1 MEDELLDIIRQVEE
15 KKRDKG
21 IIPCHASFV
30 SDIMPEMNKRI
41 QVLLNKMVTNGD
53 VTWSPTINDNG
64 FSLAKDEK
72 EG

>member
-21 IIPCHASFV
+21 IIPCHALFV
-30 SDIMPEMNKRI
+30 SDIMPEMKKRI
-41 QVLLNKMVTNGD
+41 QVVLNKMVKNGD